1 MITVKSM
8 IHALQTGVYDDVLSC
23 LYALDGIQASLDRAR
38 DRAIRVVNTF
48 LNSLSSL
55 SIVLCSVGQAEPKS
69 AATTPTTSTV
79 MHCVEAWIWIC
90 WAVPLPMGEM

>member
-38 DRAIRVVNTF
+38 DRAIRVVEHF
-48 LNSLSSL
+48 SQQFEFSEHCAL
-55 SIVLCSVGQAEPKS
+55 GQAEPKS